1 MRLNAPKMITWV
13 ISLVLGALGFIALLG
28 VNIPFVSMYACWII
42 LVGLVLLLLG
52 NMLKGL

>member
-1 MRLNAPKMITWV
+1 MKLNAPKMITWV

-28 VNIPFVSMYACWII
+28 VNIPFVSMYACWVI
-42 LVGLVLLLLG
+42 LAGLVLLLLG

>member
-1 MRLNAPKMITWV
+1 MKLNAPKMITWV

-28 VNIPFVSMYACWII
+28 VNIPFVAMYACWII

>member
-1 MRLNAPKMITWV
+1 MKLNAPKMITWV

-28 VNIPFVSMYACWII
+28 VNIPFVSTYACWII